1 MAKEIISILLIEDD
15 FGYVKIIKEMIDEAG
30 GGDFTL
36 KHSDTLAKGLEALS
50 KEGFDV
56 ILLDMT
62 LPDSEGL
69 NTLLEVK
76 DIVPDVPIVVLT
88 SLEDEKVALSA
99 VRESAQDYLYKGEI
113 KPSLLIRALRYAVE
127 RKRMLEDLK
136 HAYDSLDIMVQERT
150 EELSLAN
157 IQLQSEIQEKK
168 KAEDALRDSEELF
181 KATVESTADGIF
193 VINEN
198 GEVTYT
204 NARFAELWN
213 IPEKLLRTKDDEEL
227 LRFFLDQLVEPEVF
241 LSKVKGLYGAKEES
255 RDILKFKDG
264 RIFERYTCPLIR
276 NGRFSGRVW
285 SFSDI
290 TESKTAEEKI
300 RSSEKRFKD
309 IAERSFD
316 VIYEMDLD
324 GTITYI
330 SPAAKRISGYE
341 LSEIIGQSF
350 KRLMTES
357 EAKRAQKIF
366 VRVLKGRDI
375 EGYEFEVLK
384 KDGSVATI
392 EINSSPI
399 YKNDEIIGSHG
410 VARDISYRKEIRD
423 DFGSLAMIDSLTG
436 LLNEAQF
443 QKNLKYEVKR
453 AKRMSY
459 SLSLVLFSIDDYEW
473 YVEKNGPLRAD
484 TIVREIGNMIKS
496 SVREDVDGAYRV
508 NQSEF
513 SVILPCTTEDQGLAV
528 AERIVVKIM
537 KRIKN
542 IKIAFGTASLE
553 GHRSTDDII
562 RTAKKDL
569 IANRNSSST

>member
-1 MAKEIISILLIEDD
+1 MAKEIISILIIEDD

-36 KHSDTLAKGLEALS
+36 KHSDTLTKGLDVLS
-50 KEGFDV
+50 KESFDV

-76 DIVPDVPIVVLT
+76 DSVPDVPIVVLT
-88 SLEDEKVALSA
+88 SLENEKVALSA

-150 EELSLAN
+150 EELSMAN
-157 IQLQSEIQEKK
+157 IQLQSEIQEKER
-168 KAEDALRDSEELF
+168 AEDALRDNEELL
-181 KATVESTADGIF
+181 KATIESTADGIF

-198 GEVTYT
+198 GEVTHT

-213 IPEKLLRTKDDEEL
+213 IPEKILRTKDDEEL
-227 LRFFLDQLVEPEVF
+227 LKYFLDQLVEPKVF

-285 SFSDI
+285 SFRDI

-300 RSSEKRFKD
+300 RSSEKRFKN

-316 VIYEMDLD
+316 VIFEMDLD
-324 GTITYI
+324 GTITYV
-330 SPAAKRISGYE
+330 SPAAKRITGFE

-357 EAKRAQKIF
+357 EAKRAQKILS
-366 VRVLKGRDI
+366 RVWKGKDV

-399 YKNDEIIGSHG
+399 FKDNEIIGNHG
-410 VARDISYRKEIRD
+410 VARDISYRKEMKD
-423 DFGSLAMIDSLTG
+423 EFDSLAMVDSLTG
-436 LLNEAQF
+436 LLNQTQF
-443 QKNLKYEVKR
+443 HKNLKHEVKR

-459 SLSLVLFSIDDYEW
+459 PLSLIIFSFDDYDR
-473 YVEKNGPLRAD
+473 YVEKNGPLKGD
-484 TIVREIGNMIKS
+484 TIVREIGSIVKH
-496 SVREDVDGAYRV
+496 SVREDVDSSYRLR
-508 NQSEF
+508 QSEF
-513 SVILPCTTEDQGLAV
+513 STILPCTTEEQGLMV
-528 AERIVVKIM
+528 AERVIVKIA

-542 IKIAFGTASLE
+542 IRVAFGTASIE
-553 GHRSTDDII
+553 GHRSTEDII
-562 RTAKKDL
+562 NAAEKDL
-569 IANRNSSST
+569 IANRNSS

>member
-1 MAKEIISILLIEDD
+1 MAKEIITILFIEDD
-15 FGYVKIIKEMIDEAG
+15 LGYFKIIEEMIDQAG

-36 KHSDTLAKGLEALS
+36 KHADTLTKGLDVLS
-50 KEGFDV
+50 KEAFDV

-76 DIVPDVPIVVLT
+76 ESVPDIPIVVLT

-99 VRESAQDYLYKGEI
+99 VRESAQDYLYKGEV
-113 KPSLLIRALRYAVE
+113 KPTLLIRALRYAVE

-136 HAYDSLDIMVQERT
+136 HAYDSLDILVQERT

-157 IQLQSEIQEKK
+157 IQLQNEIVDKK
-168 KAEDALRDSEELF
+168 RAEDALRNNEELL
-181 KATVESTADGIF
+181 KATIESTADGIF

-198 GEVTYT
+198 GEVTHT

-227 LRFFLDQLVEPEVF
+227 LKFFLDQLVEPEVF

-276 NGRFSGRVW
+276 NGKFSGRVW
-285 SFSDI
+285 SFRDI
-290 TESKTAEEKI
+290 TESKTAEGRIK
-300 RSSEKRFKD
+300 SSERRFKD

-316 VIYEMDLD
+316 VIYEVDLD
-324 GTITYI
+324 GTITYV
-330 SPAAKRISGYE
+330 SPAAKRITGFE
-341 LSEIIGQSF
+341 LNDIIGQSF

-357 EAKRAQKIF
+357 EARRAQRIF
-366 VRVLKGRDI
+366 SRMLKGKSI
-375 EGYEFEVLK
+375 EGYELEVMK
-384 KDGSVATI
+384 EDGTVATI

-399 YKNDEIIGSHG
+399 FKNDEIIGSHG
-410 VARDISYRKEIRD
+410 VARDISYRKEMSD
-423 DFGSLAMIDSLTG
+423 EFESLSMTDSLTG
-436 LLNEAQF
+436 LFNQTQF
-443 QKNLKYEVKR
+443 HKNLKSEVKR

-459 SLSLVLFSIDDYEW
+459 PLSLVIYSFDDYDR
-473 YVEKNGPLRAD
+473 YVEEHGPLKGDAV
-484 TIVREIGNMIKS
+484 IREIGNIIRRY
-496 SVREDVDGAYRV
+496 VREDVDSSYRIKQ
-508 NQSEF
+508 NEF
-513 SVILPCTTEDQGLAV
+513 STILPCTSEDKGLIV
-528 AERIVVKIM
+528 AERVIVKIA

-562 RTAKKDL
+562 KAAEKDM
-569 IANRNSSST
+569 IANRDSI